1 MSNEKK
7 EKNTEITTMAHI
19 IKELRKLHRL
29 TQEQTADIIKVKRST
44 YAYYERNT
52 TPTVENIKK
61 LATLFDVS
69 VHFLMFGKEDPR
81 DFILILR
88 DKDNPEIPKVSSL
101 SEDERMLI
109 GYYRLLNGQN
119 KKKVYTEAKELND
132 KQL

>member
-109 GYYRLLNGQN
+109 GYYRSLNGQN

>member
-81 DFILILR
+81 DFILILK

-109 GYYRLLNGQN
+109 GHYRLLNGQN

>member
-119 KKKVYTEAKELND
+119 KKKVYTEARELND